1 MNAFKTRSG
10 GQVVD
15 ESVANGYAARR
26 LKTITVSDS
35 ITPHVP
41 DYVKR

>member
-10 GQVVD
+10 GHVVD
-15 ESVANGYAARR
+15 GSVENGYAARR
-26 LKTITVSDS
+26 LKTITLSDS

-41 DYVKR
+41 D